1 MKTNWKILA
10 GRFLSLMVV
19 VTVLAA
25 CDSSGGISG
34 DEFVSGSLDET
45 VAFLAV
51 DLGLSASETAAFSD
65 SFAKFGSDGGDRD
78 PGFLWYVAADLQAT
92 LTDEQKAKLFDRI
105 AQADAR
111 QRRGG
116 GGQNGQGGF
125 RPGGHGGGVLSQVD
139 LTEDQEAAITAIRE
153 SYKLA
158 IEAVLAQRDT
168 LTREEIKEQLVAIR
182 DQAQVE
188 VEAVL
193 TADQLQQIADLK
205 AAAEAARA
213 EREAQREAN
222 RAAADL
228 VKIEVLGLTDQQ
240 IADLDALKASAE
252 AERDAIRQLADS
264 GASDE
269 DIQAAIEAA
278 HTARQD
284 ALAAIVDDTQLEI
297 IMIHGA
303 LASRMQK
310 RRAGRGG
317 HGGRPGAGGGSF
329 SG

>member
-1 MKTNWKILA
+1 MRTNWKILA
-10 GRFLSLMVV
+10 GRFLGLIVV

-34 DEFVSGSLDET
+34 DESGSLDET
-45 VAFLAV
+45 VSFLAI
-51 DLGLSASETAAFSD
+51 DLGLSASETAALSD
-65 SFAKFGSDGGDRD
+65 SFNKFGSDGGDKD

-105 AQADAR
+105 AQGDAR

-116 GGQNGQGGF
+116 GGQGGF
-125 RPGGHGGGVLSQVD
+125 RPGGHGGGVLSQID
-139 LTEDQEAAITAIRE
+139 LTEDQETAITSIRE
-153 SYKLA
+153 SYKPA
-158 IEAVLAQRDT
+158 IEAVLAQRDS
-168 LTREEIKEQLVAIR
+168 LTRDEIKEQLVAIK

-205 AAAEAARA
+205 AAAEAART

-222 RAAADL
+222 KAAAEL

-240 IADLDALKASAE
+240 VADLDALKASAE

-278 HTARQD
+278 HTANQD
-284 ALAAIVDDTQLEI
+284 ALAAIVDNTQLEI

-303 LASRMQK
+303 LASRMQR
-310 RRAGRGG
+310 RRAG
-317 HGGRPGAGGGSF
+317 GGRRGAGGDSF

>member
-1 MKTNWKILA
+1 
-10 GRFLSLMVV
+10 MVV

-25 CDSSGGISG
+25 CDSASGISG
-34 DEFVSGSLDET
+34 DESGSLDET
-45 VAFLAV
+45 VSFLAV
-51 DLGLSASETAAFSD
+51 DLGLSVSETAALSD
-65 SFAKFGSDGGDRD
+65 SFNKFGSDGGDKE

-105 AQADAR
+105 AQGDAR

-116 GGQNGQGGF
+116 GQGGF
-125 RPGGHGGGVLSQVD
+125 RPGGHGGGALSQID
-139 LTEDQEAAITAIRE
+139 LTEDQETAITAIRE
-153 SYKLA
+153 SFKPA
-158 IEAVLAQRDT
+158 IEAVLAQRDA
-168 LTREEIKEQLVAIR
+168 LTREEIKEQLVAIK

-213 EREAQREAN
+213 DREAQREAN
-222 RAAADL
+222 RAAAEL

-240 IADLDALKASAE
+240 VADLDALKASAE

-278 HTARQD
+278 HTANQD

-303 LASRMQK
+303 LASRMQR
-310 RRAGRGG
+310 RRAGKGG